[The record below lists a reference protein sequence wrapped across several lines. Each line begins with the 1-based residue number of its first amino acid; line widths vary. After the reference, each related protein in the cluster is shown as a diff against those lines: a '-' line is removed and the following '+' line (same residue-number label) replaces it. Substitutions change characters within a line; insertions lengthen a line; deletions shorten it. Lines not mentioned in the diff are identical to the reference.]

1 MQALSSVNQV
11 SAARVVRAGA
21 TKSAKAAPARM
32 VVRASAETKKVQL
45 ASAVS
50 AAALTVAALP
60 GAAMAE
66 QLAWLPEAGAGGNLT
81 DGQVYLALF
90 AVQIVGA
97 LSLRL
102 GAALYKN

>member
-1 MQALSSVNQV
+1 
-11 SAARVVRAGA
+11 
-21 TKSAKAAPARM
+21 
-32 VVRASAETKKVQL
+32 
-45 ASAVS
+45 
-50 AAALTVAALP
+50 
-60 GAAMAE
+60 MAE